1 MNMYRI
7 LYRDVTV
14 DVVPVCSWCVTV
26 DVDRAVGVHVK
37 LWVCIWIY
45 TYVTVWGGVSMI
57 AWGRRLMINGANI
70 AVNP

>member
-1 MNMYRI
+1 MGI

-26 DVDRAVGVHVK
+26 DADRAVGVHVK

-45 TYVTVWGGVSMI
+45 TYVAVCVGGVSMT